1 MNGSTNSRGMSSNGI
16 KEQEEATL
24 ALNSNDE
31 PRHSPLT
38 LIRALRGI
46 LCLVTLLSTA
56 FMLLIYL
63 APITTLIVRMFSV
76 HYSRKATSFLFGI
89 WLSLWPFLFEKIN
102 GTKVVF
108 SGDMIPSEE
117 RILLLANHRTEVDW
131 MYLWD
136 LALRKGF
143 LGHIKYILKKSLMKL
158 PIFGWGFQIF
168 EFISV
173 ERKWESDELIMK
185 KKLSAF
191 KDPKDPLWLA
201 LFPEGTDYTEQKC
214 LKSQQFAAENNL
226 PILKNVLIPK
236 TKGFY
241 ACLESLRNTLNAVY
255 DVTIAYKHRCPTFID
270 NVFGVDPSEV
280 HIHVK
285 RISLNEIP
293 TSEEEAAAWLI
304 ERFHLKDHLLSDF
317 AALGYFPHQVPE
329 ENLSILV
336 CLVKFLLVIVTTSLF
351 THLTLFSSVWYKV
364 YVAFSFTYLT
374 AVTYFDILPSPVLCS
389 SVKSLF
395 CSKKMS

>member
-1 MNGSTNSRGMSSNGI
+1 MNGSIKSRGMPLNGIMKQAEASMSNG
-16 KEQEEATL
+16 Q
-24 ALNSNDE
+24 
-31 PRHSPLT
+31 RHRQLT
-38 LIRALRGI
+38 LIRVLRGI
-46 LCLVTLLSTA
+46 LCLVTLLLTA
-56 FMLLIYL
+56 FMMLIFL
-63 APITTLIVRMFSV
+63 APMTTLILRLFSV

-102 GTKVVF
+102 RTKVIF
-108 SGDMIPSEE
+108 SGDVVPREE

-136 LALRKGF
+136 LALRKGC
-143 LGHIKYILKKSLMKL
+143 LGYIKYILKSSLRKL
-158 PIFGWGFQIF
+158 PIFGWGFHIF

-173 ERKWESDELIMK
+173 ERKWEIDVPIMR

-214 LKSQQFAAENNL
+214 LKSQQFAAENGL

-236 TKGFY
+236 TKGFC
-241 ACLESLRNTLNAVY
+241 ACLESLRNTLDAVY
-255 DVTIAYKHRCPTFID
+255 DVTIAYKHRCPLFTD

-280 HIHVK
+280 HIHIQ
-285 RISLNEIP
+285 RIPLHEIP

-304 ERFHLKDHLLSDF
+304 ERFRLKDQMLSDF
-317 AALGYFPHQVPE
+317 TALGYFPHQVTE
-329 ENLSILV
+329 ENLSTLV
-336 CLVKFLLVIVTTSLF
+336 CLVKSLGVIGLTSLF
-351 THLTLFSSVWYKV
+351 MYLTLFSSIWYKV
-364 YVAFSFTYLT
+364 YVVFSFAYLT
-374 AVTYFDILPSPVLCS
+374 AVTYFDIMPSPVFS

-395 CSKKMS
+395 CSKKML